1 MGRRV
6 ESVIFSYS
14 ELAQTHVNSY
24 LFLLERRC
32 LCLECFDFRFS
43 LSAADIEL
51 SSSSS
56 SSRGTGNRSRRIL
69 GNGFTST
76 VTGFFGISSKS
87 GKLANSSA
95 LNSGCAGGWG
105 ELPPTVRMD
114 GVLGLS
120 CLLLCW
126 NRLADVGLGGIV
138 VATLARLL
146 GDLFPCGC
154 LEPIVFSTLLTGRT
168 SLNDVI
174 DDVILLFGER
184 ELACGSFGEARLFA
198 DKVEPP
204 YRGRVL
210 HTSRKTANKPLIV
223 RIKYYEI
230 LIVCEVRM
238 GYEIN
243 EHTFLL

>member
-146 GDLFPCGC
+146 GDLSPCGG

-174 DDVILLFGER
+174 EDVILLFGER
-184 ELACGSFGEARLFA
+184 ELACGSFGCTHHAAHLLAPTVPVAFA
-198 DKVEPP
+198 ISVGVLGCKGPVIC
-204 YRGRVL
+204 RGWRRGS
-210 HTSRKTANKPLIV
+210 HAGSFFGRFGC
-223 RIKYYEI
+223 R
-230 LIVCEVRM
+230 
-238 GYEIN
+238 G
-243 EHTFLL
+243 